1 MINKYARFGGDHL
14 NIIIENAS
22 PEPLYEQIARQIREA
37 VLSGEL
43 IQGSPLPSIR
53 HLARELKVSIITTK
67 RAYEELEADGF
78 LQTTPGKGSF
88 VSTAVTQRLKEAAVS
103 RMEQKLTEAVDTAR
117 AIGMSLEEF
126 EEIAAALWN
135 P

>member
-1 MINKYARFGGDHL
+1 M
-14 NIIIENAS
+14 NILIENAS

-43 IQGSPLPSIR
+43 TQGDPLPSIR
-53 HLARELKVSIITTK
+53 YLARELKVSIITTK

-78 LQTTPGKGSF
+78 VQTTPGKGSF
-88 VSTAVTQRLKEAAVS
+88 VSAAVTQRLREAAMS
-103 RMEQKLTEAVDTAR
+103 RMEQKLSEAVDTAR
-117 AIGMSLEEF
+117 AIGLTLEELQD
-126 EEIAAALWN
+126 ITAALWN